1 MNARF
6 IPLAAALLCTQA
18 WSPSVAWSESI
29 SQLIQH
35 ERLAAVSSVDERL
48 LRYHLLHA
56 DSLDG
61 RPERGNRLFFHLRA
75 DSAAAARR
83 VLDGVRGPASLAA
96 MPADMGQLPVRQKK
110 ALFFSILLP
119 IVQFHNETT
128 LARRRRLTAISTGVA
143 DDAFLRAMAE
153 HYALARHPHALETRA
168 DSLRELLNR
177 VDVVPPS
184 LVLAQAAI
192 ESGWGTSRFAQS
204 GNNLYGQRIWR
215 GDLQGMA
222 AEGAA
227 TSRFRLAV
235 YANIAASV
243 RSYMRNLNSHPSY
256 GDLRALRAESR
267 ARGNA
272 ILGVDIAAGLIRY
285 STRGHEY
292 VADVQRLIRGNALGQ
307 FDRGVDGP

>member
-1 MNARF
+1 MRF
-6 IPLAAALLCTQA
+6 IPFVAILCGAQVWSPPAAAPEPISSLIEHEQLAA
-18 WSPSVAWSESI
+18 I
-29 SQLIQH
+29 
-35 ERLAAVSSVDERL
+35 SSVDEHL

-61 RPERGNRLFFHLRA
+61 HPKRGRRLFFHLRA
-75 DSAAAARR
+75 DSADAARR
-83 VLDGVRGPASLAA
+83 LLDDVQGPASLNA
-96 MPADMGQLPVRQKK
+96 MPGDMGQLPVAQKK

-128 LARRRRLTAISTGVA
+128 LARRQRLLDMASGVS
-143 DDAFLRAMAE
+143 DDAFFRAMAE
-153 HYALARHPHALETRA
+153 HYALARHPHPLATRA
-168 DSLRELLNR
+168 DSLSELIHR

-192 ESGWGTSRFAQS
+192 ESGWGTSRFARS

-215 GDLQGMA
+215 SDLQGMT

-235 YANIAASV
+235 YVNIAASV

-267 ARGNA
+267 AQDGA
-272 ILGVDIAAGLIRY
+272 VLGAVLAAGLSRY
-285 STRGHEY
+285 STRGAEY
-292 VADVQRLIRGNALGQ
+292 VADVKRLIRGNALEQ
-307 FDRGVDGP
+307 FDRELSSP